1 MNWISAIHLGPHCVS
16 QRLTRRQS
24 VLNSTLPP
32 PLKVLPPPTSPYLCF
47 PPLLHAC
54 VDGLLQVGLVV
65 PHGSQP
71 LQEGGGRAQSEV
83 KWSEAHSLGWTKGP

>member
-32 PLKVLPPPTSPYLCF
+32 PSRSSPLPPPHTFASRLCCTHASTASSKSASLSPMAPSLYRR
-47 PPLLHAC
+47 
-54 VDGLLQVGLVV
+54 
-65 PHGSQP
+65 
-71 LQEGGGRAQSEV
+71 EGGGPKVR
-83 KWSEAHSLGWTKGP
+83 